1 MGAHLYSNTHSA
13 HLSLFFCFCIALAP
27 KTFFNSGYHDS
38 KLIPELNDRAV
49 DSVQWT
55 VHSGCSLVGK
65 GTIWPALVQWLLAG
79 GGMKP
84 VGTWVVVAQQGRL
97 VLQLAPKCPIFHGS
111 AEPSATDACTHG
123 ESTSLPVLYSL
134 LMTTHIIVIVA
145 GEARQQWKVSFTLSV
160 EFKSREK
167 KNALVIHLGWHVIFS
182 DLIAFKLL

>member
-1 MGAHLYSNTHSA
+1 MGDHLYSNTHSA
-13 HLSLFFCFCIALAP
+13 HLSLFFVSASL
-27 KTFFNSGYHDS
+27 SLQ
-38 KLIPELNDRAV
+38 KLFYLRLSWLQTRPWVAELNDRAV

-111 AEPSATDACTHG
+111 AEPSATDACTHR

-145 GEARQQWKVSFTLSV
+145 GEARQEWKVSFTLSV

-167 KNALVIHLGWHVIFS
+167 NPH
-182 DLIAFKLL
+182 